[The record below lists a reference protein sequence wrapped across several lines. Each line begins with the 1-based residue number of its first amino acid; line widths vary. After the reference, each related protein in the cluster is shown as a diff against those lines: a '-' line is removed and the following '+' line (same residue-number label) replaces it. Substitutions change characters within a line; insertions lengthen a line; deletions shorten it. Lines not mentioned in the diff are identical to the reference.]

1 MMTRLLK
8 RGYMLAVY
16 AFLYAPIAILVVY
29 SFNKSKYGMRWK
41 GFSLRWYEEL
51 AGNGPLVDAALNSL
65 LIAVGAASLATI
77 FGTLAAVAIQ
87 RYRFKGRNLL
97 RMAMYVLTVS
107 PDLVMGISLLVL
119 FVAMRMPLGAWTL
132 LISHTT
138 FCLPFVV
145 ITVLGRLK
153 GFDEH
158 LVEAARDLGAGEFTI
173 FRSITLP
180 LVLPS
185 VVAGWLLSFT
195 LSLDDV
201 MVSFFVTGPGFE
213 ILPLKVYSM
222 VRLGVKPEV
231 NALCAILF
239 GATIVITTSYHFITR
254 ERRSR

>member
-8 RGYMLAVY
+8 RAYMLAVY

-29 SFNKSKYGMRWK
+29 SFNQSKYGMRWK
-41 GFSLRWYEEL
+41 GFSMRWYDKL
-51 AGNGPLVDAALNSL
+51 AGNDALVHAALNSL
-65 LIAVGAASLATI
+65 FIAVCAASLATL

-97 RMAMYVLTVS
+97 RMSMYVLTVS

-119 FVAMRMPLGAWTL
+119 FVAMRIPLGAGTL
-132 LISHTT
+132 LIAHTT

-153 GFDEH
+153 GFDEN

-173 FRSITLP
+173 FREVTLP

-231 NALCAILF
+231 NALCTILF
-239 GATIVITTSYHFITR
+239 GATIILTTIYHFISR